1 MWGRREMRAAVSE
14 SLGEVGV
21 GETGGT
27 RKRWRNWKLERFV
40 LSFPYGLTDPWCSV
54 QAVFFETTAI
64 VHLSYLKHILSLPKN
79 FMQAGFLISLLLT
92 EP

>member
-27 RKRWRNWKLERFV
+27 RKRWRNWKLEGFV